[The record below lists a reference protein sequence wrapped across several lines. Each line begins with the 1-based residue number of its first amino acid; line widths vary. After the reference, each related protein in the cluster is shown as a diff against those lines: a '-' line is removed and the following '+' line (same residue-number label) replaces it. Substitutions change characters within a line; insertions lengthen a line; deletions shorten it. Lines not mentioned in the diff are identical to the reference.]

1 MEFEFGYHQND
12 NSSNTNSDNANDENV
27 QPTNIDTGGIE
38 HEVNGVPADD
48 VNEADVPQND
58 SDSTVANDTKNNL
71 VSGTS
76 IEVGDETYTVDNNGN
91 VIDKNGNVF
100 KEASEVQKWLEEFDN
115 IDETIDGDIS
125 INAIQEAIGM
135 SFVDD
140 NNNPIEFENSI
151 EGITNYVTNV
161 IESSRDEHYEA
172 AINTLYQRYPIVE
185 DVLNYYIANGNS
197 LDGYGDVPDRSNI
210 VVDENNESQQ
220 ESIIRLSWQEQGR
233 KGDIDN
239 YLNYLKTSNSLY
251 SAAVEELENIQAQD
265 AAYKEKLAQQAAAIE
280 EQEMEEMQNYWS
292 NIYDTINSRK
302 LAGYTIPESIIIN
315 RNGNTYSVTP
325 DDFFNYIYMVD
336 ENGKSAYAYDLEKE
350 DIQSRQEDELLRAYL
365 KFVGGN
371 YSNLVDVA
379 INEDKVNK
387 LKLRSKERNSSTI
400 RINKPKANINKG
412 TNIDL
417 GYN

>member
-12 NSSNTNSDNANDENV
+12 NSSNTNSDNTNDENV

-38 HEVNGVPADD
+38 HEVNGVPADN
-48 VNEADVPQND
+48 VNETDVTQND

-76 IEVGDETYTVDNNGN
+76 IEVGDETYTVDDNGN

-100 KEASEVQKWLEEFDN
+100 KEASEVQKWLEGFDN

-135 SFVDD
+135 NFVDD

-151 EGITNYVTNV
+151 EGITNYVNNV

-172 AINTLYQRYPIVE
+172 AINTLYQRYPIIE

-220 ESIIRLSWQEQGR
+220 EAIIRLSWQEQGR
-233 KGDIDN
+233 KGDVDN

-265 AAYKEKLAQQAAAIE
+265 AAYKEELAQQAAAIE
-280 EQEMEEMQNYWS
+280 EQEMKEMQNYWS